1 MMLLKHTMS
10 ANLTRPIKI
19 KPDAMA
25 ILEPRWSDI
34 SPEEGTEA
42 CLCSWCSKM
51 IGRDQ
56 NDPAWEDHIEY
67 CAGCELCEIAV
78 RLFEPHRNAPDKV
91 LELRFHPKCFDQI
104 IEHHPVTV

>member
-51 IGRDQ
+51 IGRDRVRSGVGRSYRILRRLRALR
-56 NDPAWEDHIEY
+56 D
-67 CAGCELCEIAV
+67 CGSAV
-78 RLFEPHRNAPDKV
+78 RAASQRAGQSP
-91 LELRFHPKCFDQI
+91 
-104 IEHHPVTV
+104 